1 MERNEN
7 PNIKIALELLE
18 QLKSKHITFADAKEI
33 VRHLGGMVKQEM
45 EEQQLNNTNISKKPS
60 DTDDREKLW
69 REIAAIN
76 HLMRLKEDEFATSI
90 KDKFLISLLLSGASL
105 AISILA
111 LLML

>member
-18 QLKSKHITFADAKEI
+18 QLKSKHVTFADAKEI

-45 EEQQLNNTNISKKPS
+45 EEHQLNNTNISKKPS

-69 REIAAIN
+69 REIDATN
-76 HLMRLKEDEFATSI
+76 RLMRLKEDEINARTN
-90 KDKFLISLLLSGASL
+90 DKFLISFALSGFAI
-105 AISILA
+105 AISVFIL
-111 LLML
+111 LTR

>member
-18 QLKSKHITFADAKEI
+18 QLKSKHVTFADAKEI

-60 DTDDREKLW
+60 DTDGREKLW
-69 REIAAIN
+69 REITAIN
-76 HLMRLKEDEFATSI
+76 QLMRLKEDEFATSI
-90 KDKFLISLLLSGASL
+90 KEKFLISLLLSDASL